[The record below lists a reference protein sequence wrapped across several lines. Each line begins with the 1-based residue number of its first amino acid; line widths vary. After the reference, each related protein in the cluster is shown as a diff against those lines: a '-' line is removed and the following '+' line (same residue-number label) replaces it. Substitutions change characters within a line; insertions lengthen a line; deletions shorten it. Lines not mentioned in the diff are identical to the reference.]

1 MSTLNKEN
9 LLSEDSLDYDYLADW
24 IKSHNLTIK
33 KGGMPDETATDAVMN
48 LLTSTNKDA
57 TPSRKFKAVQL
68 FMKSAGYDDDLD
80 SILATTQMPLTTE
93 NGVSIG
99 GNTISTEYLPS
110 YSTDAQNAY
119 ASELESLNNMVK
131 AGAYDYNRGEYEYG
145 KTVDDFIDTDAA
157 AQVKNAQDTAFQKD
171 WLGGNDYGAQ
181 INQAQAGTNKY
192 QSIYDEALTAMNQD
206 RDTDY
211 SLWKDNADYMQDQS
225 DRSYQRAL
233 DKLTALQYNANKEAT
248 QNQNVLDT
256 LSNLGISYAE
266 LMANQGMNN
275 GTFLDQLSDS
285 EYQRLTGQTRTNAA
299 NANANASSTT
309 GI

>member
-9 LLSEDSLDYDYLADW
+9 LDYDYLADW

-33 KGGMPDETATDAVMN
+33 SRGMPDKTATDTVMN
-48 LLTSTNKDA
+48 LLTSNDEDA
-57 TPSRKFKAVQL
+57 TPSRKYKAVQL
-68 FMKSAGYDDDLD
+68 FMKSAGYDTDLD

-131 AGAYDYNRGEYEYG
+131 AGAYDYKRGEYEYG
-145 KTVDDFIDTDAA
+145 KTVDDFIDSDAA

-192 QSIYDEALTAMNQD
+192 QSIYDEAITAMNQD

-211 SLWKDNADYMQDQS
+211 SLWKDNADYMQDQF
-225 DRSYQRAL
+225 DRSYQKAL

-299 NANANASSTT
+299 NANASTTT

>member
-9 LLSEDSLDYDYLADW
+9 LDYDYLADW
-24 IKSHNLTIK
+24 IKSHNLTIRD
-33 KGGMPDETATDAVMN
+33 GGRPNDAATESYLN
-48 LLTSTNKDA
+48 LITSTDEDDTTAEKYNAVKRFMKDA
-57 TPSRKFKAVQL
+57 
-68 FMKSAGYDDDLD
+68 GYGTDLD
-80 SILATTQMPLTTE
+80 SIVSTTQMPLATE

-119 ASELESLNNMVK
+119 ASELEALNNMVK

-145 KTVDDFIDTDAA
+145 KTVDDFIDSDAA

-211 SLWKDNADYMQDQS
+211 SLWKDNADYMQDQF

-248 QNQNVLDT
+248 QNQDVLDT

-275 GTFLDQLSDS
+275 GTFLDQLNDS
-285 EYQRLTGQTRTNAA
+285 EYQRLTGQTRA
-299 NANANASSTT
+299 NANANASTTT